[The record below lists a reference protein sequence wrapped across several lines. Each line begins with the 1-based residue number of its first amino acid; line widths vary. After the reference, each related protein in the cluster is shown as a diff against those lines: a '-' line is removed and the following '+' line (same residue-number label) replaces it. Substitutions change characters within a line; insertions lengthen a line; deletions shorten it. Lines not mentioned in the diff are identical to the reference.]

1 MNDLWYALQR
11 EDRYLYHYTRAE
23 TLVDHILPSES
34 LRFSR
39 FQNVNDP
46 RESKDWVFGYLS
58 ILKTKSSP
66 ILGDS
71 RTKRLCR

>member
-23 TLVDHILPSES
+23 TLVNHILPSES

-71 RTKRLCR
+71 